1 MTGCR
6 SCWWPSAVLDI
17 IRSTSSTL
25 MEESLEPV
33 AASRPGGGGGGGG
46 ERGEGN
52 SLILLC
58 VYWVRGEGDSS
69 CCEYYLKPTFNCGTE
84 I

>member
-33 AASRPGGGGGGGG
+33 AASRPGGGGGGGEG
-46 ERGEGN
+46 EL
-52 SLILLC
+52 SHIVVCYIKL
-58 VYWVRGEGDSS
+58 
-69 CCEYYLKPTFNCGTE
+69 
-84 I
+84 